1 MRSMLDTLKLKS
13 TRDLILLLFPIVSA
27 AAAAIWTVI
36 TFFVP
41 AQPHPAANPSP
52 KTEAT
57 SPAPTPAPTP
67 TLIVA
72 APAAPAP
79 NVSAEG
85 GVAVGG
91 SVSNSTITVS
101 SDHPR

>member
-1 MRSMLDTLKLKS
+1 MRSVLDTLKLKS

-41 AQPHPAANPSP
+41 AQPHPSANPPP
-52 KTEAT
+52 KAEAT
-57 SPAPTPAPTP
+57 SAAPTPAPTSAP
-67 TLIVA
+67 MIA
-72 APAAPAP
+72 APTP